1 MLIHFLQTSQADTG
15 NMVNNLMNY
24 VLQGWN
30 VINGNQAQSLNT
42 SQGNAAVQSN
52 TSGSSSTRAFSS

>member
-1 MLIHFLQTSQADTG
+1 
-15 NMVNNLMNY
+15 MNY